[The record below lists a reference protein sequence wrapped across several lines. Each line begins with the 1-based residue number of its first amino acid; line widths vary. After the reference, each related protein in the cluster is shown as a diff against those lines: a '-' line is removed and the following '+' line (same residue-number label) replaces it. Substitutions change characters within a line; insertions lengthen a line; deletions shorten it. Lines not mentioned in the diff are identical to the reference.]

1 MYLQPGCLAQCTSNV
16 RVLWY
21 CVFANSLISIFTAH
35 KMPLHEDSDSVVS
48 GRGDGVVDD
57 DVDDEVGEE
66 VDDEVDDQQ
75 SSGC

>member
-1 MYLQPGCLAQCTSNV
+1 MPCV
-16 RVLWY
+16 VWY
-21 CVFANSLISIFTAH
+21 CVFADSLISIFTAH

-48 GRGDGVVDD
+48 GRGDGVVDEE
-57 DVDDEVGEE
+57 VDDEVDEEVDDEVDAE

>member
-1 MYLQPGCLAQCTSNV
+1 MYIQMPCV
-16 RVLWY
+16 VWY
-21 CVFANSLISIFTAH
+21 CVFADSLISIFTAH

-57 DVDDEVGEE
+57 DVDDEVDEE
-66 VDDEVDDQQ
+66 VDDEVDAEVDDQQ